1 MKPGDIVNNV
11 KRVLTN
17 SWVQWVHEGS
27 IPALTQE
34 GKLQNIVV
42 GNITSHCATC
52 LNLNGCC
59 FVKDKAPMA
68 PLHMGCHC
76 ILIERP
82 MIQPYIVCPIEKFTE
97 YLFVENKS
105 GGKKHLFESWGY
117 RIIDSETLASEF
129 RKQANLAYLQG
140 DYVLGNLDQYG
151 QRIGITITI
160 PRKNGAGNVSFL
172 SGWMVY
178 PDGQLFLITPYGG
191 K

>member
-1 MKPGDIVNNV
+1 MKLTLANIKELKRKSDSPLT
-11 KRVLTN
+11 KRVCNYVIDRWGDYDDKKHIFTDVLHYGCQ
-17 SWVQWVHEGS
+17 SG
-27 IPALTQE
+27 
-34 GKLQNIVV
+34 VV
-42 GNITSHCATC
+42 GE
-52 LNLNGCC
+52 
-59 FVKDKAPMA
+59 
-68 PLHMGCHC
+68 
-76 ILIERP
+76 LIY
-82 MIQPYIVCPIEKFTE
+82 YIVCPIEKFTE

-151 QRIGITITI
+151 ERIGITITI